1 MITARHGF
9 LSRLKVAGLNSFDG
23 GKRNVAC
30 VVMIIDAGF
39 ALDLF
44 SDRAGQIEIFANSVD
59 KVVHNSYVLLKLNF
73 LHLDNRD

>member
-9 LSRLKVAGLNSFDG
+9 LSRLKVAGLHSFDG

-39 ALDLF
+39 EF
-44 SDRAGQIEIFANSVD
+44 FPDRAGQIEIFANSVD
-59 KVVHNSYVLLKLNF
+59 KVFHYSYVLLKLNL
-73 LHLDNRD
+73 LHIDNGD

>member
-1 MITARHGF
+1 MITARYGF
-9 LSRLKVAGLNSFDG
+9 LSWLKVAGLHSFDC

-39 ALDLF
+39 ELDLF

-59 KVVHNSYVLLKLNF
+59 KVFHYSYVLLKLNF
-73 LHLDNRD
+73 LHLDNGD